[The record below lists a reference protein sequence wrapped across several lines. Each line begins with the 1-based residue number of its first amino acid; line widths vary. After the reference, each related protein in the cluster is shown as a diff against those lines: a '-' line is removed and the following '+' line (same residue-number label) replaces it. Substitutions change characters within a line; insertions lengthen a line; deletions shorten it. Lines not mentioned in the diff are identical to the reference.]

1 MRVGRSKNSR
11 TSQRA
16 SSRVLALE
24 SLGSRVVL
32 SAGGWGGGVAEM
44 DLQMPAYDG
53 ATFDAPAVMR
63 PLDAMPARSIIE
75 AGGAFGKVPEGS
87 WMAPPA
93 GLHGAETGRPF
104 GPLGDAMSGS
114 PHVLSPGY
122 YVVAQ
127 SLASSAGFYSL
138 GVVLP
143 PTVTLTFVINAP
155 MFPTAQQLKVYDF
168 DPPPRGWAA
177 GPGADMLRLAAG
189 AVDRGAAPQL
199 AMSTTHS
206 DAGPAV
212 DLAGATN
219 RLTNFVQ
226 TQIAQNTGNENRT
239 VGGWLSPVP
248 SAASATVSAES
259 VPQSKVTLAP
269 NRWDTSTDL
278 EGGLIEL
285 ESPTLPRAKRSLKA
299 GDNLSDE
306 ETAAN
311 ELQKLLDQ
319 VWSGWDR
326 VWDASGEIHEA
337 LEEEA
342 RSSNDAVASAASDQ
356 ATKSIMA
363 DAEGGMIE
371 LATPAALA
379 GGPLVAGPGP
389 AYLVQTPVNDGEK
402 VRIDAGVA
410 LYQSFELATAPDAAP
425 PASAA
430 NTNAANG
437 KAADAGSAGDKN
449 AKSKEPSS
457 AEHKSTSAA
466 LLGVG
471 LLLSVPTSVFR
482 IRRQD
487 ETEAVR
493 PQGLLKVE
501 RID

>member
-1 MRVGRSKNSR
+1 MG
-11 TSQRA
+11 
-16 SSRVLALE
+16 
-24 SLGSRVVL
+24 
-32 SAGGWGGGVAEM
+32 
-44 DLQMPAYDG
+44 LQMPAYDG
-53 ATFDAPAVMR
+53 ATFDGPTVTR
-63 PLDAMPARSIIE
+63 SLDA
-75 AGGAFGKVPEGS
+75 GALGKVS
-87 WMAPPA
+87 DSLWMAPPA
-93 GLHGAETGRPF
+93 GLHGAETGRAF
-104 GPLGDAMSGS
+104 GPLGDAMVGS
-114 PHVLSPGY
+114 PHVLPPGY
-122 YVVAQ
+122 AVAQ
-127 SLASSAGFYSL
+127 ALASTAGFYGL

-143 PTVTLTFVINAP
+143 PTVTLTIVINAP
-155 MFPTAQQLKVYDF
+155 MFPTAQQSKAYDF
-168 DPPPRGWAA
+168 DPPRGWTA
-177 GPGADMLRLAAG
+177 GPGADVFRLAAG
-189 AVDRGAAPQL
+189 SVDRGAAPQL

-206 DAGPAV
+206 EGGPAV
-212 DLAGATN
+212 DLAGATS

-226 TQIAQNTGNENRT
+226 TQIAQNTGNENRF
-239 VGGWLSPVP
+239 VDGWLSAVP
-248 SAASATVSAES
+248 SAASATVPTES

-269 NRWDTSTDL
+269 NRWDTSMADL

-299 GDNLSDE
+299 GDELADE

-326 VWDASGEIHEA
+326 LWDASGEILEA
-337 LEEEA
+337 LKEQA
-342 RSSNDAVASAASDQ
+342 PDSNDSVASAASDQ
-356 ATKSIMA
+356 AAKIIMA
-363 DAEGGMIE
+363 DGEGGMIE

-379 GGPLVAGPGP
+379 GGPLVSSPGQ

-402 VRIDAGVA
+402 VRMDAGVA
-410 LYQSFELATAPDAAP
+410 LYQSFELATAPDAVP

-457 AEHKSTSAA
+457 AEDKSTSAA

-487 ETEAVR
+487 ETEAFNSK
-493 PQGLLKVE
+493 GLLKVG
-501 RID
+501 RIN